1 MSQNQYSLAPPM
13 SPRSISGK
21 QCSLSVATVL
31 LIVAGFLVGTL
42 FTQKCHMV
50 LSEEADDNLI
60 ANTWVGVTLLAGS
73 SVGDLARTAHW
84 RRGSG
89 RRSAACRD
97 RNLSGEKHNTGRL
110 AGDYTAEAI
119 KAGVVLAL
127 VLIGV
132 TLNIIIRDT
141 SHTDT
146 GLYHLPQMVWM
157 SLTGLVPGLGLLHH
171 RFGYNSTWLA
181 LVAPFFDLLGGARLT
196 ALGGSL
202 VFSLLILHGLFAALR
217 DPYRNLAR
225 MRLVSGLCSSARR
238 SRGPSCPPWPR
249 PARICRFSRWPSWS
263 GGCC

>member
-1 MSQNQYSLAPPM
+1 MLA
-13 SPRSISGK
+13 
-21 QCSLSVATVL
+21 LSVATVL

-60 ANTWVGVTLLAGS
+60 ANTWVGVTLLAG
-73 SVGDLARTAHW
+73 VLLAISLALPIGGVVLAAALLLVATATYLE
-84 RRGSG
+84 RNAIR
-89 RRSAACRD
+89 AA
-97 RNLSGEKHNTGRL
+97 LPVITP
-110 AGDYTAEAI
+110 AEAL

-132 TLNIIIRDT
+132 TLNTSRDT

-181 LVAPFFDLLGGARLT
+181 RCPE
-196 ALGGSL
+196 
-202 VFSLLILHGLFAALR
+202 
-217 DPYRNLAR
+217 
-225 MRLVSGLCSSARR
+225 MCSA
-238 SRGPSCPPWPR
+238 
-249 PARICRFSRWPSWS
+249 
-263 GGCC
+263 